1 VVWSHLQKGMIA
13 HMTPMKIE
21 RTDFYEAVEE
31 HAGERGG
38 SLPRTD
44 AAQIRGNLALV
55 GEGDGAFER
64 RESTARS
71 RELKRPK

>member
-1 VVWSHLQKGMIA
+1 MVWSHLQKGMIA